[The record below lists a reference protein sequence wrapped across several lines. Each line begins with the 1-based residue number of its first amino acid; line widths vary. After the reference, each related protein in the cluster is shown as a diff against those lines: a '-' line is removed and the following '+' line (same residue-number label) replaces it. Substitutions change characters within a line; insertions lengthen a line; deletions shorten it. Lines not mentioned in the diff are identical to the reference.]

1 MRVVIIDLSIGR
13 ATTVMNSI
21 SGGDPSE
28 ATAHISVR
36 GVFCSLRSRH
46 DLSISR
52 YPSTGSWDWVGIE
65 GSFVVLSEESNRVPT
80 SFRHFRACLLYCVG
94 VFARVKSGCYAT
106 DQGYA
111 LVRDGLLPFP
121 ALRSRSACSE
131 YIAVVSF

>member
-1 MRVVIIDLSIGR
+1 MWVVIIDSSIGR

-21 SGGDPSE
+21 PGGTHWGDG
-28 ATAHISVR
+28 AHFRAWSILSA
-36 GVFCSLRSRH
+36 LRSRH

-65 GSFVVLSEESNRVPT
+65 GAFVALSEGSNRVPT

-94 VFARVKSGCYAT
+94 VFARVKSGCCAT

-121 ALRSRSACSE
+121 ALRS
-131 YIAVVSF
+131 